1 MYWRIGATMGL
12 ETRVNLL
19 KLNELGLPPHVVD
32 QLRDFLQPATEEGD
46 GGDVYLSPEVAA
58 RHWGSL
64 DRFQATF
71 EAQFGVRAFFDTG
84 TFVSSVPA
92 NVGEDPRPA
101 LIICNTCLCENLI
114 EPNDPNYAFCAKCG
128 DALLGS
134 MDYSSSPF
142 TRHDDA
148 AVAFLKITGF
158 EALDAVDSIKVLEE
172 FGKGIKAITWVA
184 FGHVK
189 LMGDQALLIFQ
200 PMPPAQT
207 VGVLGAAGS
216 KTNLLQTALGILNDI
231 HHFATQFSAT
241 RGISL
246 QVSASL
252 HMGEMISGVLGIKG
266 EKGIDV
272 LGATVNLAA
281 RLLPLATSDFP
292 VTITKDLAALIDPV
306 FSPEPTSMGRH
317 DLKGFGDQTVFGLQF
332 GPSTMAGVSLD
343 ENGHGMEG
351 ESECARHAKVG
362 TRFCPYCGNHALAQ
376 PRHEEVAQ
384 RRDVYV
390 LSIDMVGFSTQSAG
404 MGAPAILDW
413 VNDFY
418 RIAEPIV
425 ARYHGVIKD
434 RRGDELVVR
443 FGVPSVGVNS
453 VNAVLTGV
461 ELKKAFEHWNHTSG
475 RTPIQFRVGVAY
487 GEALVKGTT
496 TVGEVVDHAVK
507 LQSLAPV
514 NGILI
519 DAQTVDHVGNLFE
532 FAEGDH
538 GALVTAANYRVLDSS
553 RRRTMELPA
562 FGHGHQLALLEFAF
576 GRLADDGLRTSFL
589 FGTEGSGRDTLVN
602 HFIRARSFG
611 VHVLRGSATT
621 WQSDAL
627 RAALRDNREHFAARL
642 ALDPEIFAA
651 SPITKAL
658 IDRALPAGFADFSD
672 LAFALVS
679 RYLGMA
685 GHNHGVA
692 LSRLRES
699 PKQLLEWTSIAIAA
713 YLAQLATTKPVVLEL
728 HNLEMADV
736 ESMEFLKSVVERIA
750 DKAIFVLATATVD
763 LQQDEAL
770 HQLVKGLP
778 GYEALIVKPLNR
790 DDAAQLLAHV
800 LDSFKTRDQEG
811 ILEHAN
817 PAPVPDNLVHDFH
830 RMSGGNPLY
839 LTELARTYLDHGWI
853 IWHDAW
859 VYQPPERDAIPRTL
873 DDALTNRLDR
883 LQDSPQ
889 ELMLFEALSVM
900 AESSGVFWIEPFIDV
915 RELFGITHEI
925 DFHKMIGRL
934 EERGLIASHIAISE
948 TGRHEYT
955 MTPRRLGELAYRRLL
970 DDDRKALHAR
980 IAHWLIEHEI
990 KASERHD
997 IYAMTAFHAEHA
1009 GYPRDAYFLY
1019 REAMEKAEHIPANSD
1034 ILRYFG
1040 EARRLIDMEDMPNKS
1055 NEKLYLLGKAVQVYQ
1070 RQVRKREWDDTLRE
1084 MEGIVAAE
1092 LVHSHDARV
1101 EVIVNRIDYMA
1112 ITGAIDEEWLASHQ
1126 EAIESDP
1133 GNFSGDKLG
1142 RYFYAMGRKHSTKN
1156 AYDLA
1161 LQFFDKAA
1169 DLAKRSGDRQIMGLV
1184 FLGRATVYARKR
1196 EHAKAIVDATE
1207 AAVIFKSTG
1216 QRLEYCYALITRA
1229 SSAIEMH
1236 DFARAAT
1243 LLDEALSV
1251 ASEIGSIVAEGYIYA
1266 NQGYIAALQGKFTQA
1281 IELTDKVLTLV
1292 DQHDIK
1298 ILRAIALINK
1308 AAFIAPDNPDEALV
1322 LAWQAIDLQASPS
1335 YDAAA
1340 WLVVALAQY
1349 RKNEVELC
1357 LRALK
1362 EVVDRRQAMGNTME
1376 DRRLE
1381 HLEVEFLQFVFY
1393 LARDDQ
1399 LGLAGVEG
1407 GLKIKLTDLGQ
1418 IPNETSAILAPFL
1431 QSGHSSS
1438 PALPPVH
1445 QRLRRGRNAGGVWK
1459 PVVLAEE
1466 PKGATVGKGT
1476 SKPVALS
1483 WTIISGGGQLLG
1495 KEPVATHQ
1503 VLFDGAAALAIRH
1516 QPVVD
1521 DPPQLELL
1529 QGGKTD
1535 ADTPGEE
1542 VGDDGLASG
1551 TLVTDNALHPLG
1563 ALPVAARARFLKVV
1577 R

>member
-1 MYWRIGATMGL
+1 MGP

-32 QLRDFLQPATEEGD
+32 QLREFLQPATEGD
-46 GGDVYLSPEVAA
+46 GGDVYLSPSAAA

-64 DRFQATF
+64 AGFQAAL
-71 EAQFGVRAFFDTG
+71 EARFGVLAFFDTG
-84 TFVSSVPA
+84 TFASSVPA
-92 NVGEDPRPA
+92 KDGEDPGPA

-281 RLLPLATSDFP
+281 RLLPLATSDLP
-292 VTITKDLAALIDPV
+292 VTITKDLAALIDPATI
-306 FSPEPTSMGRH
+306 PKPISMGLH
-317 DLKGFGDQTVFGLQF
+317 DLKGFGAQTVFGLQF
-332 GPSTMAGVSLD
+332 GSSTMAGVSLD

-362 TRFCPYCGNHALAQ
+362 TKYCPYCGNPALAQ
-376 PRHEEVAQ
+376 PKQEDVAQ

-425 ARYHGVIKD
+425 ARYHGVITD

-496 TVGEVVDHAVK
+496 TVGEVVDRAVK

-519 DAQTVDHVGNLFE
+519 DAQTADHVGNLFE
-532 FAEGDH
+532 FAAGDH
-538 GALVTAANYRVLDSS
+538 GALVTAANYRALDSS

-562 FGHGHQLALLEFAF
+562 FGHGHQLALLETAFAQ
-576 GRLADDGLRTSFL
+576 LADDGLRTGFL

-602 HFIRARSFG
+602 HFIRARGFG
-611 VHVLRGSATT
+611 AHVLRGSATT

-642 ALDPEIFAA
+642 ALDPEIFSA

-658 IDRALPAGFADFSD
+658 IERALPAGFADFSD

-679 RYLGMA
+679 RYLGVA
-685 GHNHGVA
+685 SHNHSVA
-692 LSRLRES
+692 LGRLRES

-713 YLAQLATTKPVVLEL
+713 YLAQLATTKSVVLEL
-728 HNLEMADV
+728 HNLEIADV
-736 ESMEFLKSVVERIA
+736 ESMEFLKTVLERIT
-750 DKAIFVLATATVD
+750 DKPIFVLATATAD

-778 GYEALIVKPLNR
+778 GYEALIVKPLNK
-790 DDAAQLLAHV
+790 DDSAQLLAYV
-800 LDSFKTRDQEG
+800 LDSFRNRDQEG
-811 ILEHAN
+811 TLAAPN
-817 PAPVPDNLVHDFH
+817 PPPVPDDLVTDFH

-853 IWHDAW
+853 VWNDAW
-859 VYQPPERDAIPRTL
+859 VYQPPAHDSIPRTL

-900 AESSGVFWIEPFIDV
+900 AESSGVFWIEPFVDV
-915 RELFGITHEI
+915 RELFGITGEI

-934 EERGLIASHIAISE
+934 EERGLIASHISNSE

-990 KASERHD
+990 KFSERHD

-1040 EARRLIDMEDMPNKS
+1040 EARRLIDVVDMPNQS
-1055 NEKLYLLGKAVQVYQ
+1055 SEKLYLLGKAVQVYQ
-1070 RQVRKREWDDTLRE
+1070 RQVRKPEWHALLCE
-1084 MEGIVAAE
+1084 MEGMVASEPAG
-1092 LVHSHDARV
+1092 SPDALV

-1112 ITGAIDEEWLASHQ
+1112 ITGDIDEKWLASHQ
-1126 EAIESDP
+1126 ETIENGQ
-1133 GNFSGDKLG
+1133 GNFSEDKLG
-1142 RYFYAMGRKHSTKN
+1142 RYYYAMGRKHSSKN

-1169 DLAKRSGDRQIMGLV
+1169 DLAKRSSDRQIMGLV

-1196 EHAKAIVDATE
+1196 EHVKAIADATE
-1207 AAVIFKSTG
+1207 AAATFKDTG
-1216 QRLEYCYALITRA
+1216 QRLEYCYAMITRA

-1236 DFARAAT
+1236 DFALATT
-1243 LLDEALSV
+1243 LLDTALAV

-1266 NQGYIAALQGKFTQA
+1266 NQGYSAALQGQFAQA
-1281 IELTDKVLTLV
+1281 ITLTDKVITLV
-1292 DQHDIK
+1292 GQHDIK
-1298 ILRAIALINK
+1298 LLKAIVVINK
-1308 AAFIAPDNPDEALV
+1308 AVFVAPEKPDEAIA
-1322 LAWQAIDLQASPS
+1322 LAWQAIDLHVSDS

-1340 WLVVALAQY
+1340 WLGIALAQY
-1349 RKNEVELC
+1349 RKNKLELC

-1362 EVVDRRQAMGNTME
+1362 NVVDYRQAME
-1376 DRRLE
+1376 HPFLE
-1381 HLEVEFLQFVFY
+1381 HYEVEFLQFVFY
-1393 LARDDQ
+1393 LSRDDQ
-1399 LGLAGVEG
+1399 LGLARVED
-1407 GLKIKLTDLGQ
+1407 GLKIKLTDLGK
-1418 IPNETSAILAPFL
+1418 IPYETSAILAPFL
-1431 QSGHSSS
+1431 TSSDLSG
-1438 PALPPVH
+1438 PGLPVSH
-1445 QRLRRGRNAGGVWK
+1445 QRRRRGRDRSAGGVWA
-1459 PVVLAEE
+1459 PVDVAEE
-1466 PKGATVGKGT
+1466 TKGATAGKGP

-1483 WTIISGGGQLLG
+1483 RAMISGGVQMLG
-1495 KEPVATHQ
+1495 VEPIVTEQ
-1503 VLFDGAAALAIRH
+1503 VLFDGAAALSI
-1516 QPVVD
+1516 QPEPVVD

-1529 QGGKTD
+1529 QGGKAD

-1563 ALPVAARARFLKVV
+1563 ALPVVARARFLKVV